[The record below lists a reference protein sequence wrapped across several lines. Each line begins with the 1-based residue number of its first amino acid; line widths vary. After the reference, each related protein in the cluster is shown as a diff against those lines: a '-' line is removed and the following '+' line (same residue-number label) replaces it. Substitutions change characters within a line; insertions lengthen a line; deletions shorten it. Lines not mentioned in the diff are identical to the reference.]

1 MADFLNLAKIKI
13 KKNLFEKI
21 IKLVL
26 GAEKKQGQISVVL
39 VDSQEIKKINKKYR
53 GKNEITDVI
62 SFSNKDV
69 KNKFFLPEKE
79 KELGEIFLCPKEL
92 KKIAREAGTDFNSEL
107 IKSFIHGIL
116 HLLGY
121 GHKNKKESLK
131 MERKEKKYF
140 QTLTDKR
147 N

>member
-1 MADFLNLAKIKI
+1 MVDFLNLAKIKI

-26 GAEKKQGQISVVL
+26 EAERKQGKISVVL

-62 SFSNKDV
+62 SFSNKDI
-69 KNKFFLPEKE
+69 KNNFVLPPKE
-79 KELGEIFLCPKEL
+79 KQLGEIFLCPKEL
-92 KKIAREAGTDFNSEL
+92 EKIAKTTDSDLNSEI
-107 IKSFIHGIL
+107 IKSFIHGLL

-121 GHKNKKESLK
+121 DHLKKNERLK

-140 QTLTDKR
+140 QKAIP

>member
-26 GAEKKQGQISVVL
+26 GAEKKQGEISVVL
-39 VDSQEIKKINKKYR
+39 VNSQEIKKINKKYR

-69 KNKFFLPEKE
+69 KNNFVLHPKE
-79 KELGEIFLCPKEL
+79 KQLGEIFLCPEKL
-92 KKIAREAGTDFNSEL
+92 KKSAKESETDFDSEFAR
-107 IKSFIHGIL
+107 SFIHGIL

-121 GHKNKKESLK
+121 DHKNKKELLK
-131 MERKEKKYF
+131 MEKKEKKYF
-140 QTLTDKR
+140 QIVTNKG